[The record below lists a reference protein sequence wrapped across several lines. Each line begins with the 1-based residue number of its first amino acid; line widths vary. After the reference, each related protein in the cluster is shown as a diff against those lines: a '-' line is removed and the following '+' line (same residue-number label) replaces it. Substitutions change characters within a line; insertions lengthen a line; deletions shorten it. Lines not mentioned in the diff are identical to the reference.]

1 MKLSALSSMSLLRVF
16 SGGVE
21 IAAAILIYRCK
32 TTEDALRINAAPAI
46 VGPLIM
52 IGVTAIGL
60 ISMSSEGVDI
70 KKFAMI
76 IAGAALILLGTR

>member
-1 MKLSALSSMSLLRVF
+1 M
-16 SGGVE
+16 
-21 IAAAILIYRCK
+21 
-32 TTEDALRINAAPAI
+32 RINAAPAI